1 MSDNDIA
8 LIAHLMRRAGF
19 GATYAELEERAA
31 RGYEATVEDLL
42 HPEGG
47 PPAEQDLFDRYE
59 APSDAVGFRKAS
71 LPQWF
76 YTMVRTGRPLEE
88 KMALFWHGLF
98 ATAAV
103 KVEANELLT
112 GQIETFRTHS
122 LGNFRTILVEVSKDP
137 AMSFWL
143 DNCQSHKEEPNENY
157 GRELLELFA
166 MGVGNYTED
175 DVKAAARAFTG
186 WTFRQVAVGPYRSV
200 FPTFEY
206 IAEDHDDGE
215 KEFLGEQGRFNGE
228 DIIDIIVRQP
238 ATARFVAAKLHNFF
252 VSDEPDEEAIQT
264 LARVYFESAY
274 NIRSVMRTLL
284 LSDFFKEARFAKVK
298 SPVEMIVGISRLAG
312 DLDLAGNTYL
322 ADVIPLDLIDEAVV
336 RSANMGQEPLNPPTV
351 EGWHTGKEWVDSGTL
366 IERINYASTRVGDPG
381 KPGVRSIRERL
392 AAGRA
397 GLTPDELVDGC
408 LELIGCYEV
417 SDITREGLVEYAGQI
432 DGHKLDTGKG
442 SEAFGQTVASMLTF
456 IVSTPDFQLV

>member
-1 MSDNDIA
+1 MRDNDIA
-8 LIAHLMRRAGF
+8 LMAHLMRRAGF
-19 GATYAELEERAA
+19 GATYSELEERAA
-31 RGYEATVEDLL
+31 RGYEATVEELL
-42 HPEGG
+42 HPERA
-47 PPAEQDLFDRYE
+47 PLVEQDLFERYE
-59 APSDAVGFRKAS
+59 APSDAVGFRRSS

-112 GQIETFRTHS
+112 AQIETFRRHG
-122 LGNFRTILVEVSKDP
+122 LGNFRTILVELSKDP

-186 WTFRQVAVGPYRSV
+186 WTFRQIAVGPYRSV

-215 KEFLGEQGRFNGE
+215 KEFLGERGRFNGE
-228 DIIDIIVRQP
+228 DIIDIVVRQP
-238 ATARFVAAKLHNFF
+238 AAARFVAAKLHNFF
-252 VSDEPDEEAIQT
+252 VSDEPDEDAIQT

-274 NIRSVMRTLL
+274 DIRSVMRTLL

-312 DLDLAGNTYL
+312 DLDLAGDTYL

-366 IERINYASTRVGDPG
+366 IERINYASTRVGDPV

-392 AAGRA
+392 TAGRA
-397 GLTPDELVDGC
+397 ALTPDELVDGC

-432 DGHKLDTGKG
+432 DGHQLDAEKG
-442 SEAFGQTVASMLTF
+442 REAFGQTVASMLTF